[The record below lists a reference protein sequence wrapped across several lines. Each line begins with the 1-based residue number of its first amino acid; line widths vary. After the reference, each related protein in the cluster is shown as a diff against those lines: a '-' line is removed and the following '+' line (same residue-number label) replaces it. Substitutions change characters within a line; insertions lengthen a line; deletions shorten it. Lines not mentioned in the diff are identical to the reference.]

1 CRRCRAW
8 RGLRTPRTR
17 VIADAPDALLL
28 GVRAVLLGS
37 GTALSMFGA
46 VLAEQ
51 GADVIRIEPP
61 AKGDDLRRRG
71 PFVDDESLAWAVSA
85 RSSRSVTCDLARP
98 EGKALAL

>member
-1 CRRCRAW
+1 M
-8 RGLRTPRTR
+8 
-17 VIADAPDALLL
+17 IEDAPGALLL

-61 AKGDDLRRRG
+61 SKGDDNGMQQVLKPEPGRPG
-71 PFVDDESLAWAVSA
+71 LAKGGEHPAPA
-85 RSSRSVTCDLARP
+85 
-98 EGKALAL
+98 